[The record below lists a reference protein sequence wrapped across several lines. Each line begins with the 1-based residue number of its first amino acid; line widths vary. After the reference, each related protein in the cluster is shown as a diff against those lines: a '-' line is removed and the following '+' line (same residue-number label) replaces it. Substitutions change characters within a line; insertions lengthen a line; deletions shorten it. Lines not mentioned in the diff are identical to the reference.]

1 MARLRHNGT
10 IVTALI
16 AASVALAG
24 CSGGYN
30 GILSSLSGE
39 KPEGGTKT
47 EIAPSKAEMQA
58 TPVSATVMTNA
69 DAFTTV
75 PLPGFTE
82 SGTEVGRKAAQ
93 LHDELG
99 QLNGKVQSEAS
110 DLDSILTANTAI
122 AQNYHGIVAAISA
135 RLQVGTTP
143 GNPILVSQWNE
154 AQAQLDQISQQI
166 GKLNKLSNDVA
177 ASSTVGAYLLDSVRA
192 TLGLSGAVEE
202 DHRQL
207 SLLEDR
213 TNQTVVLIQRLLMQ
227 TTDEMQRSTDYVA
240 AERRDLQSLSLAIS
254 KGEAF
259 GSSLANRAY
268 FRAQEVSAS
277 GAAPM
282 AAAPLAGVAQ
292 DDNRRPLVVIRFERD
307 DVDYEQAVYQ
317 AVSKALERKPDA
329 RFDVVAVSPANGSPA
344 DIALTSTSAKR
355 NAEGVMRS
363 LVRLGLPAERIT
375 LSARSSAQAQTSE
388 VHIYVH

>member
-16 AASVALAG
+16 AASMALAG

-30 GILSSLSGE
+30 GILGSLSGE
-39 KPEGGTKT
+39 KPEGGTRT

-110 DLDSILTANTAI
+110 DLDGILAANTAI
-122 AQNYHGIVAAISA
+122 AQNYHGIVAAINA

-207 SLLEDR
+207 SVLEDR
-213 TNQTVVLIQRLLMQ
+213 TNQTVVLIQRLLTQ
-227 TTDEMQRSTDYVA
+227 TTDEMQRSTDYVS

-268 FRAQEVSAS
+268 FRAQEVSAT

-282 AAAPLAGVAQ
+282 AAAPLAGAAQ
-292 DDNRRPLVVIRFERD
+292 DDSRRPLVVIRFERD

-329 RFDVVAVSPANGSPA
+329 RFDVVAVSPSNGSPA

-388 VHIYVH
+388 VHIYVR